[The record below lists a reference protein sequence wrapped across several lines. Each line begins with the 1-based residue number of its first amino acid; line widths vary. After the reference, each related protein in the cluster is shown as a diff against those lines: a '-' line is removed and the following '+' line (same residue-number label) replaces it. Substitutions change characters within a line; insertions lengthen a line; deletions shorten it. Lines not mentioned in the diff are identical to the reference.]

1 MYKQPFLPG
10 FPDGAVKV
18 GAMLSIQELD
28 YPIINLVG
36 GDNYFSHNRG

>member
-18 GAMLSIQELD
+18 GAMLSILEKD
-28 YPIINLVG
+28 DHVIYFVG